1 MSNVETMRNPND
13 DNLTIRDHLDP
24 DKHWIG
30 ETLPAPSLGETT
42 FAGVLTAVGESPFPA
57 RADHSHDTRTRQ
69 TFVNSSVS
77 KSVAPGPAVY
87 IDSLATTAG
96 WEDFL
101 HAGSTQ
107 LLDFPLEGS
116 YAINCRF
123 TVTRSSGIFPATTAY
138 QLIFAYSN
146 GVSLHAVDLAN
157 LPENRGSF
165 TKTVT
170 EFIAYSSITA
180 TSNLQVS
187 YTNYDT
193 VAHNVTLRM
202 VIIRQASSHGVDT
215 E

>member
-1 MSNVETMRNPND
+1 MSNIEAMRNPND
-13 DNLTIRDHLDP
+13 ETLSIRDHIDP

-69 TFVNSSVS
+69 TFVNNSVA
-77 KSVAPGPAVY
+77 KSVLPG
-87 IDSLATTAG
+87 ATTYITGLVTSAG

-101 HAGSTQ
+101 HAASTQ

-116 YAINCRF
+116 YAVNCRY
-123 TVTRSSGIFPATTAY
+123 TVVRASGVFPAATDYILT
-138 QLIFAYSN
+138 FAYN
-146 GVSLHAVDLAN
+146 NATSLHSVDVSN
-157 LPENRGSF
+157 LPDGRPNF

-170 EFIAYSSITA
+170 EFIAYSTITA
-180 TSNLQVS
+180 ASNLQIS
-187 YTNYDT
+187 YTNTDT
-193 VAHNVTLRM
+193 VNHNVTLRM
-202 VIIRQASSHGVDT
+202 VIVRQASSHGVDT